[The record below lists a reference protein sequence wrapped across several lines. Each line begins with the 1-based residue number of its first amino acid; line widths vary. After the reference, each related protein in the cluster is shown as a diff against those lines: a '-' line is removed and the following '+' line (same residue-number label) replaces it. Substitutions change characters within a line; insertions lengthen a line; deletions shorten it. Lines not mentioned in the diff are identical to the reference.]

1 MNKEFVTYKQALA
14 LKELGFDEECLAG
27 YIRLFSSGTFEIAFY
42 KDRTIDF
49 NTTSNIYVSAPL
61 KQQVFRWFREKCNLQ
76 HEIFYQDDLL
86 KNGFKITNILSNTEL
101 TEFEFKNNYFELG
114 GYTYEEAEDACID
127 KLIEIAKL
135 Q

>member
-61 KQQVFRWFREKCNLQ
+61 KSQVFRWFREKYGLCNFINFSGCGFCSGW
-76 HEIFYQDDLL
+76 EDLG
-86 KNGFKITNILSNTEL
+86 NNEHGFEN
-101 TEFEFKNNYFELG
+101 FK
-114 GYTYEEAEDACID
+114 TYEEAENACID